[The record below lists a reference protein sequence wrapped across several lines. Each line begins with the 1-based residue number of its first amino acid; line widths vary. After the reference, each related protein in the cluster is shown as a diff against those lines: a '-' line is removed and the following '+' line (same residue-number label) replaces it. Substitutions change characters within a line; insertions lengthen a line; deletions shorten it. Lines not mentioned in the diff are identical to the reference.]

1 MDGSFN
7 LYVHKFGKREAR
19 LAHSNG
25 AKKVIYEYNGDGLQ
39 LRINSEKKTISDN
52 SADFFSWNNEVI
64 DQVTVF
70 VNRIFSAERNEN
82 NNNYAFKEYLKSFL
96 RNKLSSDIRLL
107 WLAQVDGNAVVH
119 VDYPKTIQKL
129 YGDRKITGRE
139 SHSYSMAVRNC
150 LAIILYVLKWPLK
163 FYKKKKTSGH
173 LLIPYYEHV
182 KSNADFFSLYNF
194 IKDSTVI
201 VSNSSD
207 LHNHLSSIKKKYVIK
222 NDLFITPYQ
231 FIFLFIKGIKLAFKL
246 LRKSTSPLLVNA
258 IFSYIKDYANIL
270 SYFNSVDVQHVGV
283 IRGDMYFASSLLKEI
298 SSGLGI
304 TTYSY
309 SHAVYFYREYYLASV
324 DYDWYGVSGQNEKDL
339 FSGLWNDKMNYVS
352 IGQITSSFREL
363 DSVEIL
369 KNENTRYK
377 NVVCVYPTTVR
388 EQVIPNNA
396 TNFDEFIDA
405 VCASCTS
412 DNALVLYKSKN
423 NLKLVRNDKVDDDQ
437 KEIEALAIEKIN
449 KNLLGK
455 FRLFDNNISVYDT
468 YDHIDIGY
476 VYSMST
482 IAFELI
488 HNKKKV
494 LVYWPF
500 ESNPHPFSKYT
511 PLLVATNINDF
522 VVKAKKLD
530 EMQYSEY
537 EKYIISTL
545 EYCLVSSSANTSANK
560 FIDLV
565 ESNSVN

>member
-19 LAHSNG
+19 VAHSNG
-25 AKKVIYEYNGDGLQ
+25 AKKVIYEYNDDGLQ

-139 SHSYSMAVRNC
+139 SHSYCMAVRNC
-150 LAIILYVLKWPLK
+150 LAIILYALKWPLK

-182 KSNADFFSLYNF
+182 RSNAEFFSLYNF
-194 IKDSTVI
+194 INDSTVI
-201 VSNSSD
+201 VNNNSE
-207 LHNHLSSIKKKYVIK
+207 LHNYLISLKKKFIQK
-222 NDLFITPYQ
+222 DDLYITPRQ
-231 FIFLFIKGIKLAFKL
+231 FIFLLVKGIKLSVKVLSKFK
-246 LRKSTSPLLVNA
+246 SPLLVHA
-258 IFSYIKDYANIL
+258 VFSYIKDYANIL
-270 SYFNSVDVQHVGV
+270 SYFNSVNVQHVGV
-283 IRGDMYFASSLLKEI
+283 IRGDMYSASSLLREV
-298 SSGLGI
+298 SSNLGI

-309 SHAVYFYREYYLASV
+309 SHAVYFYREYYLSSI
-324 DYDWYGVSGQNEKDL
+324 DYDWYGLSGQNEKDL
-339 FSGLWNDKMNYVS
+339 YSGLWNDEINYVS
-352 IGQITSSFREL
+352 IGQITSVFREL
-363 DSVEIL
+363 DPVDIL
-369 KNENTRYK
+369 KNENTRNK
-377 NVVCVYPTTVR
+377 NFVCVYPTTVC
-388 EQVIPNNA
+388 EQDIPNSP
-396 TNFDEFIDA
+396 TNFNEFIDA

-412 DNALVLYKSKN
+412 NNALVLYKSKN
-423 NLKLVRNDKVDDDQ
+423 NLKLARNDKVDDTQ
-437 KEIEALAIEKIN
+437 KEIEAIAIKKMKENLSNKFTLLEK
-449 KNLLGK
+449 
-455 FRLFDNNISVYDT
+455 DISVYDT
-468 YDHIDIGY
+468 YDHVDIGY

-482 IAFELI
+482 VAFELI
-488 HNKKKV
+488 QNKKKV

-500 ESNPHPFSKYT
+500 DSNPHPFSQYT
-511 PLLVATNINDF
+511 PLLVAANVNDF

-537 EKYIISTL
+537 EKYIIPTL
-545 EYCLVSSSANTSANK
+545 EYCLVSSLDNISTSK
-560 FIDLV
+560 FINLV
-565 ESNSVN
+565 ESNSI